1 MLRLVTFLLSICL
14 LSMPLQAKESLK
26 LSLGQYRIADSAGSY
41 WYTPVSLYY
50 SSGTYK
56 AKLSLP
62 YISGFN
68 GRDGMGNASVKFSY
82 LNQWKK
88 LYLDFHI
95 KQKLATA
102 DSNLTLPV
110 KDTGASIEL
119 SGYLLGG
126 VAFIELGHWWRENYQ
141 YDNEQK
147 VDNSV
152 NKGPVA
158 LVRQRE
164 DSFYYVLGG
173 IYPIKKD
180 WVSGLLLDYK
190 PTALGNLDRMVS
202 VLLQRKLSA
211 RHKITAILGKG
222 LSETSPDWVSGL
234 VWKITY

>member
-1 MLRLVTFLLSICL
+1 MFLVGIWM
-14 LSMPLQAKESLK
+14 LSMPLQAKESFK
-26 LSLGQYRIADSAGSY
+26 LSLGQYRIADSGGSY
-41 WYTPVSLYY
+41 WYTPVGLYY
-50 SSGTYK
+50 STRTYK

-88 LYLDFHI
+88 LYLDLHL

-102 DSNLTLPV
+102 NSDLTLPV

-126 VAFIELGHWWRENYQ
+126 VAFMELGYWWREDYQ
-141 YDNEQK
+141 YDSGQQDDSSDTQE
-147 VDNSV
+147 S
-152 NKGPVA
+152 

-173 IYPIKKD
+173 VYPIKKG
-180 WVSGLLLDYK
+180 WVGGLLLDYK
-190 PTALGNLDRMVS
+190 PTALGNLDRTAS
-202 VLLQRKLSA
+202 VLLQHKLSA
-211 RHKITAILGKG
+211 RHKVTATLGKG
-222 LSETSPDWVSGL
+222 LSETSLDWVSGL

>member
-1 MLRLVTFLLSICL
+1 MFFLSMWL

-26 LSLGQYRIADSAGSY
+26 FSLGQYRIADSAGSY
-41 WYTPVSLYY
+41 WYTPVGLYY

-82 LNQWKK
+82 LSQWKK
-88 LYLDFHI
+88 LYLDFHL

-119 SGYLLGG
+119 SGYLWGG
-126 VAFIELGHWWRENYQ
+126 VAFMELGHWWRENYQ
-141 YDNEQK
+141 YDSDNQDGNGETENQDQ
-147 VDNSV
+147 VD
-152 NKGPVA
+152 

-173 IYPIKKD
+173 VYPIKKG

-190 PTALGNLDRMVS
+190 PTALGNLDRTVS
-202 VLLQRKLSA
+202 VLLQYKLNA
-211 RHKITAILGKG
+211 RHKITATLGKG
-222 LSETSPDWVSGL
+222 LSDTSPDWVSGL